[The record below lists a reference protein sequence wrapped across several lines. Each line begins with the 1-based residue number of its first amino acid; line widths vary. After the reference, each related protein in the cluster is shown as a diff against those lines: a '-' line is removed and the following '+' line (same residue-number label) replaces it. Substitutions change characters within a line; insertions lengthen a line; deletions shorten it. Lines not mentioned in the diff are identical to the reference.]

1 MTRKSGVLAYSGK
14 GQQESPAREVGLR
27 AAHVAQA
34 LLPVRALPGAP
45 PFAFKGG
52 SDLVAQGALFL
63 RRNVCLLA
71 ANVYLQDELRGVNK
85 VELSPL
91 NKVRG
96 PGAFS

>member
-1 MTRKSGVLAYSGK
+1 
-14 GQQESPAREVGLR
+14 
-27 AAHVAQA
+27 
-34 LLPVRALPGAP
+34 
-45 PFAFKGG
+45 
-52 SDLVAQGALFL
+52 L
-63 RRNVCLLA
+63 RRNVYLLA